1 MVLTHQA
8 LQLGFEPAL
17 RAPSR
22 HQETISV
29 VKMAPIKSRREERD
43 AGEENRML
51 TFLQLGPH
59 VNFPRSLSH
68 FHWIKIKCVNMRS

>member
-8 LQLGFEPAL
+8 LQLGLEPAL

-43 AGEENRML
+43 AGNEGWRREQNANIS
-51 TFLQLGPH
+51 TDGP
-59 VNFPRSLSH
+59 PREFSQIS
-68 FHWIKIKCVNMRS
+68 